1 MSTALRSAHP
11 CEQPGATARK
21 IVRPWSLLARSLR
34 AKRGSLTAVPS
45 VMADFMASAVSRRRL
60 SLVLAG
66 VAIAVQVLL
75 LCYFFVL
82 GLGWGGFWYLANLGQ
97 AAAFLVLALALVRK
111 RPLLVVPL
119 PVVSLML
126 SLTFQAV
133 DPSLKTTECT
143 AAELSAVA
151 ELAPPPGT
159 PAPQFQSEPV
169 NGCIARFSTTLTS
182 DQVLDHYRLTA
193 DNAGWE
199 VEEAGEIVVEPG
211 EEPPTPGMG
220 SLDMTKN
227 QISAALLLEPAGEED
242 PTGAETW
249 VVIEVHEPK

>member
-1 MSTALRSAHP
+1 
-11 CEQPGATARK
+11 
-21 IVRPWSLLARSLR
+21 
-34 AKRGSLTAVPS
+34 
-45 VMADFMASAVSRRRL
+45 MADFMASAVSRRRL

-97 AAAFLVLALALVRK
+97 AAALLVLALALVRK
-111 RPLLVVPL
+111 RPLLVLPL
-119 PVVSLML
+119 PVVSLL
-126 SLTFQAV
+126 LYLTFQAV

-143 AAELSAVA
+143 ATELSAVA
-151 ELAPPPGT
+151 EFAPPPGT
-159 PAPQFQSEPV
+159 PAPQFQSEPI

-193 DNAGWE
+193 DKAGWE

-211 EEPPTPGMG
+211 QEPPTPGTG
-220 SLDMTKN
+220 SLDMTKD
-227 QISAALLLEPAGEED
+227 QISAAVHLEPTGEED
-242 PTGAETW
+242 PAGTGTW
-249 VVIEVHEPK
+249 VVFEVHERR

>member
-1 MSTALRSAHP
+1 M
-11 CEQPGATARK
+11 
-21 IVRPWSLLARSLR
+21 
-34 AKRGSLTAVPS
+34 
-45 VMADFMASAVSRRRL
+45 
-60 SLVLAG
+60 
-66 VAIAVQVLL
+66 
-75 LCYFFVL
+75 
-82 GLGWGGFWYLANLGQ
+82 
-97 AAAFLVLALALVRK
+97 
-111 RPLLVVPL
+111 VPL
-119 PVVSLML
+119 PVVSLVL

-151 ELAPPPGT
+151 EFAPPPGT
-159 PAPQFQSEPV
+159 PAPQFQSEPI

-211 EEPPTPGMG
+211 QEPPTPGTG

-227 QISAALLLEPAGEED
+227 QISAALHLEPAGEED
-242 PTGAETW
+242 PTGTGTW
-249 VVIEVHEPK
+249 VVLEVHERR